1 MKFNCQPRARAR
13 CSFQPKNVLVTL
25 GFLTAS
31 GILAIIGYQQY
42 EAYQAEQQRLALEV
56 QRLAHLDVEALDLP
70 FILNQVDELGGDQI
84 QLHWKE
90 LTAIAAVQTHNYPDQ
105 ITDEQLRQIAH
116 QFIDK
121 ETGVLTFEEV
131 VTRQL
136 QSVPEDPTLKEG
148 LSRKELKTL
157 RKEREQ
163 IIAENEQFET
173 LATQYLEDLTYVGY
187 TPEKLRPEA
196 KEAQFI
202 ESIQTGAIENYHR
215 YGILPSITIAQAILE
230 SNWGTSELATQ
241 GKNLFGV
248 KVGSDWKGDTILM
261 DTREYYDTWIQD
273 HFRKYEEVADS
284 ILDHGKFLAENPRYE
299 KAGVFKA
306 KTYRAQAQALQDA
319 GYSTDQDEEGNYVYA
334 EKLGALIRQYNLQLL
349 DHDVL
354 HP

>member
-1 MKFNCQPRARAR
+1 MKFNCQPRARVR
-13 CSFQPKNVLVTL
+13 CSFQPKKVLVTL

-31 GILAIIGYQQY
+31 GILATIGYQQY
-42 EAYQAEQQRLALEV
+42 EAYQAEQQRLALEA

-90 LTAIAAVQTHNYPDQ
+90 LTAIAAVQVNNYPDQ
-105 ITDEQLRQIAH
+105 ITEDQLNQLAD
-116 QFIDK
+116 QFIGEQD
-121 ETGVLTFEEV
+121 EVLTFEDV
-131 VTRQL
+131 VAL
-136 QSVPEDPTLKEG
+136 HLKDIPADPTSMEG
-148 LSRKELKTL
+148 LSQKELKAL
-157 RKEREQ
+157 IKEREQ

-173 LATQYLEDLTYVGY
+173 LATQYLDDLTYVGY
-187 TPEKLRPEA
+187 TPEKLLPEA

-202 ESIQTGAIENYHR
+202 ESIQAGAVENYHR

-248 KVGSDWKGDTILM
+248 KVGSDWKGNTILM

-273 HFRKYEEVADS
+273 HFRKYEDVADS

-349 DHDVL
+349 DHEVL